1 MLARE
6 KLEWIVEW
14 ILSKA
19 LRTVLIH
26 IHTLSPKGELDTN
39 ALESKE
45 LNLLNSTLIFQN
57 CKNNDVDLQVLDFLP
72 LWGCMNMN

>member
-26 IHTLSPKGELDTN
+26 IHTSPEWQEIKN
-39 ALESKE
+39 LEVNIIVFAILE
-45 LNLLNSTLIFQN
+45 N
-57 CKNNDVDLQVLDFLP
+57 
-72 LWGCMNMN
+72 